1 MASSRMSGAS
11 TPGSLLRIA
20 RDLRREADRLEFG
33 PPVTHVYDP
42 LDYAWE
48 PHRRYIER
56 YGHGRRPV
64 LLVGMNP
71 GPYGMAQTGV
81 PFGDVAMVR
90 DWMGITGRVRLPSR
104 EHPKRPVRGF
114 DCERREVSGSRLWGW
129 ARDTFNTPERFF
141 ERFFVYNY
149 CPLSFMEE
157 TRAQP
162 HTGPACRRR
171 SATACSRSCDRALAR
186 VIDRLEPDHVIGIGK
201 FAESRAR
208 AVVGGRSVRVGHLLH
223 PSPASP
229 AANRDWAKKA
239 ARALREA
246 GIRF

>member
-1 MASSRMSGAS
+1 MPSSRAPKAG
-11 TPGSLLRIA
+11 TPADLLRIA

-48 PHRRYIER
+48 PHRRYLER
-56 YGHGRRPV
+56 YGRGRRAV

-90 DWMGITGRVRLPSR
+90 DWLGITGRVRRPSR

-129 ARDTFNTPERFF
+129 ARDTFGTPERFF
-141 ERFFVYNY
+141 ATFFVYNY
-149 CPLSFMEE
+149 CPLSFMEASGRNR
-157 TRAQP
+157 TPDQL
-162 HTGPACRRR
+162 
-171 SATACSRSCDRALAR
+171 SAREREPLFAVCDRALAR
-186 VIDRLEPDHVIGIGK
+186 VIDRLEPAHVIGIGK
-201 FAESRAR
+201 FAEGRAR
-208 AVVGGRSVRVGHLLH
+208 AIVGERSCRVGHLLH

-229 AANRDWAKKA
+229 VANKGWAKQA
-239 ARALREA
+239 TRALREA
-246 GIRF
+246 GFRF